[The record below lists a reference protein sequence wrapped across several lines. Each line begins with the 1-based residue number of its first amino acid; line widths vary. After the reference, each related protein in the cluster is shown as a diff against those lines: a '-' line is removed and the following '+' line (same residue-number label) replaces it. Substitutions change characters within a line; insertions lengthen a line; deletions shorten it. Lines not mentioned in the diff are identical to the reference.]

1 MSIFKFIKSID
12 EAKPITIF
20 GDGTQSRDFTYVDDI
35 AAGVISSIRA
45 TGYHIINLGNDKPII
60 LSNIVELIENYL
72 NKKAII
78 NYTPA
83 HAADVKDT
91 WANIE
96 KAKNLLQW
104 RPTISIEEG
113 IKRTVNWYLEN
124 KTWLSK
130 IK

>member
-1 MSIFKFIKSID
+1 M
-12 EAKPITIF
+12 
-20 GDGTQSRDFTYVDDI
+20 
-35 AAGVISSIRA
+35 
-45 TGYHIINLGNDKPII
+45 
-60 LSNIVELIENYL
+60 SNIVELIENYL